1 MPVLQGLE
9 DSGLVKGPQE
19 KATEKFIK
27 AYREGRDDNPMAEF
41 IYSSMLSIAR
51 NIDVQNARGREISR
65 NMTSL
70 LGYIQQLESMYE
82 SADDDPEIAELL
94 SEAAR

>member
-1 MPVLQGLE
+1 MTGFEGLE
-9 DSGLVKGPQE
+9 NAGLIEGPQE
-19 KATEKFIK
+19 KAT
-27 AYREGRDDNPMAEF
+27 REFMADF

-70 LGYIQQLESMYE
+70 LGYIQQLEGMYDTM
-82 SADDDPEIAELL
+82 DDDPEITELL
-94 SEAAR
+94 GKAAR

>member
-1 MPVLQGLE
+1 MAGFEGLE
-9 DSGLVKGPQE
+9 DAGLVKGPQE
-19 KATEKFIK
+19 KATETFIT
-27 AYREGRDDNPMAEF
+27 AYREGKESNPMADF

-70 LGYIQQLESMYE
+70 LGYIQQLEAMYE
-82 SADDDPEIAELL
+82 GVEAGSRLRELWQQ
-94 SEAAR
+94 